1 MPPLDVLRRPLSN
14 LRISVTDRCNLR
26 CAYCMPEKD
35 YAWLPRQDIL
45 HFEEIGR
52 LAGVFAGAGV
62 DRVRLTGGEPLVRRN
77 LPDLVAILAR
87 DARLRDIA
95 MTTNGVLL
103 AEHARDL
110 RAAGLH
116 RVTVSLDTLRAD
128 RFRALTRFDELDHVI
143 AGIDAAAAA
152 GFGALKIDSV
162 VIASCDAEGKV
173 HLGKVTEHSTKTGLK
188 WGVVG
193 GAVLGVIF
201 PPSILASAAVLGGT
215 GAVLGKARNVLN
227 RKGLADELAGAM
239 RPNTAG
245 IVALVEN
252 TAVVEIRKAMA
263 KADRIVEEAV
273 DKQLAAEIDREAA
286 AEKASLTSG

>member
-1 MPPLDVLRRPLSN
+1 MTDESTTTAAADATNGAADPDLIVGL
-14 LRISVTDRCNLR
+14 VTDGAHTLLVAQFPTMADAEA
-26 CAYCMPEKD
+26 AYQQ
-35 YAWLPRQDIL
+35 L
-45 HFEEIGR
+45 EEIER
-52 LAGVFAGAGV
+52 
-62 DRVRLTGGEPLVRRN
+62 TSP
-77 LPDLVAILAR
+77 
-87 DARLRDIA
+87 
-95 MTTNGVLL
+95 
-103 AEHARDL
+103 
-110 RAAGLH
+110 
-116 RVTVSLDTLRAD
+116 
-128 RFRALTRFDELDHVI
+128 
-143 AGIDAAAAA
+143 
-152 GFGALKIDSV
+152 LKIDGV

-201 PPSILASAAVLGGT
+201 PPSIIASAAVLGTT

-263 KADRIVEEAV
+263 KADRIVEQAV

-286 AEKASLTSG
+286 AAKASMTSG